1 MFTSSK
7 GRAGFTLV
15 EILAVLGIIAILA
28 AVTTP
33 AVIKHLEGSKVARAT
48 KDVELIAA
56 ATTSFY
62 TDLGHWPTHNDRN
75 HSSGDQEIRL
85 LWTNS
90 GKNPG
95 QARGVRWTNLRPRDT
110 FENQLVLN
118 TPNGR
123 AQNAYTT
130 TGDQKWAGPYQLN
143 FKSDPWGNRY
153 LCNTRAF
160 HPGIADPAW
169 VISAGP
175 DGILQTRTSDLQIQG
190 DDIGY
195 MMKR

>member
-1 MFTSSK
+1 MFTSAK

-33 AVIKHLEGSKVARAT
+33 AVIKHLQDSKVTRAT
-48 KDVELIAA
+48 HDVDLIGAA
-56 ATTSFY
+56 LTGFY
-62 TDLGHWPTHNDRN
+62 KDLGHWPTHNDTN
-75 HSSGDQEIRL
+75 HSSGDQEIRI
-85 LWTNS
+85 LWTAD

-95 QARGVRWTNLRPRDT
+95 QAQGVRWTNLTPRDT

-118 TPNGR
+118 TPNNR

-130 TGDQKWAGPYQLN
+130 TGDAKWAGPYQLR
-143 FKSDPWGNRY
+143 FKCDPWGNRY
-153 LCNTRAF
+153 LCNVRAF
-160 HPGIADPAW
+160 HPGITDPAW

-175 DGILQTRTSDLQIQG
+175 DGILQTRTSDLTIQG
-190 DDIGY
+190 DDLGF
-195 MMKR
+195 MLKR